1 MERRQPQARELFARM
16 SLYDIEQEIMKVWAT
31 VDDVATL
38 RWAHLDRPAPMTEDE
53 LSNALL
59 GIETLL
65 SLRCEHLFEVY
76 SKLLKETK

>member
-1 MERRQPQARELFARM
+1 M
-16 SLYDIEQEIMKVWAT
+16 SLYEIEQEINKVWST

-38 RWAHLDRPAPMTEDE
+38 RWAHLDRPTPMSEDE

-65 SLRCEHLFEVY
+65 TLRCEHLFEVY

>member
-1 MERRQPQARELFARM
+1 MERRQPQERELFARLSM
-16 SLYDIEQEIMKVWAT
+16 YDIEQEIMKVWST
-31 VDDVATL
+31 VDDVRVL
-38 RWAHLDRPAPMTEDE
+38 RWAHLDREEPLTEDE
-53 LSNALL
+53 LANTLL